1 MAEEAKLFLNKIVEE
16 NDVQALDR
24 YNIEIDDMPTDID
37 RAAYRFIR
45 EYAEQN
51 DGQAPSYAVVVA
63 NVEGF
68 DYIPE
73 VSDSYQYLAGRIKSL
88 RAKREVLRWF
98 ETGEFEKRLNE
109 MDGREFVEKWLPSV
123 LESVKM
129 RTSVRE
135 SVGTDIVK
143 DADKFLE
150 EYERRKLGNSF
161 RVWKSKFP
169 AIGEYVSS
177 NLYVVYGKSG
187 RGKSVI
193 TLEDALYA
201 ATQGA
206 NVLIWAMELPEYEV
220 LTRAYV
226 SLSGEVGVT
235 TADYNGMDL
244 TAGFDAYEVRT
255 GRLDDEFERT
265 LKTFVKSLDSY
276 LEGSLT
282 IRAVDHEDFNDRSL
296 RALEADII
304 ETNADF
310 IVIDP
315 FYYLHYERNTSKTAG
330 GDAMETSKKLRSI
343 AGRTSTVIVAITQAD
358 EVKEKKDESGFR
370 ELKLPAREEV
380 KKTKQLLEDAYQLIA
395 VDTDY
400 KQGRGLVG
408 VNKGRDGGEGDVTE
422 ILYIPQIGV
431 VRALETGEEALE
443 QFDF

>member
-45 EYAEQN
+45 DYAAKNSGE
-51 DGQAPSYAVVVA
+51 APSYASLVA
-63 NVEGF
+63 NVVGF

-98 ETGEFEKRLNE
+98 ESGEFEKRLNE

-129 RTSVRE
+129 RTNVRE
-135 SVGTDIVK
+135 SVGTNIVK

-150 EYERRKLGNSF
+150 EYERRKLGQSF

-206 NVLIWAMELPEYEV
+206 NVLIWAMELPLYEV
-220 LTRAYV
+220 LVRAYV

-235 TADYNGMDL
+235 HAQVHGLDL
-244 TAGFDAYEVRT
+244 TAGFDAKDVRM
-255 GRLDDEFERT
+255 GRLDEEFERT
-265 LKTFVKSLDSY
+265 LKTFVRSINSY
-276 LEGSLT
+276 VKGNVV
-282 IRAVDHEDFNDRSL
+282 IRAVDDEEFNDRSL

-304 ETNADF
+304 ETDADYV
-310 IVIDP
+310 VIDP
-315 FYYLHYERNTSKTAG
+315 FYYMDYERNTSKTAG
-330 GDAMETSKKLRSI
+330 GDAMETSKKLRSL
-343 AGRTSTVIVAITQAD
+343 AGRSSTVIVAITQAD
-358 EVKEKKDESGFR
+358 ETKEGKDEDGTR
-370 ELKLPAREEV
+370 ELKLPNREDV